1 MDMDMSKLWAQRA
14 LLETAQKLE
23 QESIKNRLL
32 AYNTLEESVWETV
45 FNFTGYRLDKMVGK
59 HLFLEDDEKIKIS
72 FLYRERSRETKAVSI
87 EIDVKN
93 NKIYNI

>member
-1 MDMDMSKLWAQRA
+1 MDTNKLWAQRA

-45 FNFTGYRLDKMVGK
+45 CDFTGYRLDKMIGK
-59 HLFLEDDEKIKIS
+59 HLFFFFFEKIKVS
-72 FLYRERSRETKAVSI
+72 FLYREKGREIKTVAV

-93 NKIYNI
+93 NEIYYI

>member
-1 MDMDMSKLWAQRA
+1 MDTNKLWAQRA

-45 FNFTGYRLDKMVGK
+45 CDFTGYRLDKMIGK
-59 HLFLEDDEKIKIS
+59 HLFLDDDEKIKVS
-72 FLYRERSRETKAVSI
+72 FLYREKGREIKTVAV

-93 NKIYNI
+93 NEIYYI

>member
-45 FNFTGYRLDKMVGK
+45 CNFTGYRLDKMVGK

-93 NKIYNI
+93 NKIYYI

>member
-1 MDMDMSKLWAQRA
+1 MDTNKLWAQRA

-45 FNFTGYRLDKMVGK
+45 CDFTGYRLDKMIGK
-59 HLFLEDDEKIKIS
+59 HLFLDDDEKIKVS
-72 FLYRERSRETKAVSI
+72 FLYREKGREIFNWFALVA
-87 EIDVKN
+87 
-93 NKIYNI
+93 

>member
-1 MDMDMSKLWAQRA
+1 MDTNKLWAQRA

-45 FNFTGYRLDKMVGK
+45 CDFTGYRLDKMIGK
-59 HLFLEDDEKIKIS
+59 HLFLDDDEKIKVS
-72 FLYRERSRETKAVSI
+72 FLYREKDREIKTVEV

-93 NKIYNI
+93 NEIHYI